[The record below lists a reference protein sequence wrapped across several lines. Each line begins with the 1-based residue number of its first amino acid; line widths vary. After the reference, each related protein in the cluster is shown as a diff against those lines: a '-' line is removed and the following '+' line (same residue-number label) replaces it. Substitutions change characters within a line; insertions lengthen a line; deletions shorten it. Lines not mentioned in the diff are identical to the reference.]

1 MSGMSSDAPSC
12 VIMTHRAELRG
23 HKNKTSES
31 VNSRHARPSDMH
43 GRMDWPRGRD
53 TMSDKSY
60 VIRNAGQ
67 YESTLGACGSPI
79 RTTEYRSVREAARD
93 VARVACL
100 DADALSIV
108 GPCGEADWYVYPD
121 AEARDDDADGSRA
134 LAIIVTSE
142 SYEREA
148 ATGLFSDE

>member
-1 MSGMSSDAPSC
+1 MS
-12 VIMTHRAELRG
+12 T
-23 HKNKTSES
+23 
-31 VNSRHARPSDMH
+31 
-43 GRMDWPRGRD
+43 
-53 TMSDKSY
+53 KSY

-67 YESTLGACGSPI
+67 FESALGACGSPI

-100 DADALSIV
+100 DADALSIA

-134 LAIIVTSE
+134 LAIIVSRA
-142 SYEREA
+142 SYQRDIDAGVFEEA
-148 ATGLFSDE
+148 